1 MNMTG
6 KHLLFVYLPAVDWL
20 LFNVKAVADWLL
32 TAVVEQQAG
41 GIVREPG
48 EKINLSEL
56 LKTTIFSH
64 MISH

>member
-20 LFNVKAVADWLL
+20 LFSVKAVTDWLL

-41 GIVREPG
+41 GFVREPE
-48 EKINLSEL
+48 EK
-56 LKTTIFSH
+56 
-64 MISH
+64 